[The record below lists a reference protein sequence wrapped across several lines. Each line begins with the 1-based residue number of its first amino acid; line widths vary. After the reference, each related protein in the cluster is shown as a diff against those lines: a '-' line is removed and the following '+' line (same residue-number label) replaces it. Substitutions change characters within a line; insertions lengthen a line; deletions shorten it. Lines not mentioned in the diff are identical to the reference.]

1 MIENRMLSRIFGR
14 KMDELTGEWR
24 QIRIEELN
32 NLYFSLNIIR
42 VLKSKRI
49 RWERLVARIY

>member
-32 NLYFSLNIIR
+32 NLYFSLNIVR
-42 VLKSKRI
+42 ALKSKRI

>member
-1 MIENRMLSRIFGR
+1 MLSRIFGR

-32 NLYFSLNIIR
+32 NLYFSLNIVR
-42 VLKSKRI
+42 ALKSKRI